1 MWVKSADLFVHSL
14 LQQAPSPT
22 LQDAGFI
29 VFFFLL
35 FSFFFFFFFFFA
47 AYRIK
52 SAFKPDALCIPVTVH
67 SRSHYIESEINLA
80 AI

>member
-1 MWVKSADLFVHSL
+1 VECADLFVHSL

-29 VFFFLL
+29 VFFPS
-35 FSFFFFFFFFFA
+35 SFFFS

-52 SAFKPDALCIPVTVH
+52 SAFKPDALCITVTVH
-67 SRSHYIESEINLA
+67 SHSHYIESEINLA